1 MSKVLMVFL
10 DGIGIGKKDYQFN
23 PFFKYGFKA
32 FKEIF
37 GEIPS
42 LENPRLMNDNIYLFP
57 SDATLELPG
66 LPQSGTGQTSLFCG
80 FNAPKFV
87 GKHFGPYPYS
97 TTIPLLEEKNILVR
111 YRRLKKKS
119 FFANAYPEVFFNY
132 INSGRSRL
140 GVTAMT
146 CMVSGINFN
155 SIAEVKAG
163 EALTAEM
170 TNERWNKKLGY
181 NLPVLNPE
189 SAAIRLLKIAAS
201 NDFTLYEYYLTD
213 HIGHRRLGEEFE
225 KIFDE
230 VDRFLLTII
239 TELDNTSMT
248 LIICSDHGNLED
260 LSTKTH
266 TLNPALMITAGL
278 FSKEISASVKDI
290 TDVTP
295 SIIKFC
301 T

>member
-1 MSKVLMVFL
+1 MVFL
-10 DGIGIGKKDYQFN
+10 DGVGIGKKDFQFN
-23 PFFKYGFKA
+23 PFFKFGFKA
-32 FKEIF
+32 FDKIF
-37 GEIPS
+37 GEMPS
-42 LENPRLMNDNIYLFP
+42 LENPKLANDDIYLFP
-57 SDATLELPG
+57 CDATLGVPG

-111 YRRLKKKS
+111 YKKLNKRS
-119 FFANAYPEVFFNY
+119 YFANAYPEAFFKY

-146 CMVSGINFN
+146 CKVAGIKFN
-155 SIAEVKAG
+155 SFEEVRDG
-163 EALTAEM
+163 NALTAEM

-181 NLPVLNPE
+181 NLPFIDPE
-189 SAAIRLLKIAAS
+189 TAARKLINIAAS

-213 HIGHRRLGEEFE
+213 HIGHQRLGEEFE

-230 VDRFLLTII
+230 VDRFLLTLM
-239 TELDNTSMT
+239 TELDHSLMT

-266 TLNPALMITAGL
+266 TLNPALMITAGK
-278 FSKEISASVKDI
+278 FSKEISYSIQDLS
-290 TDVTP
+290 DVTP
-295 SIIKFC
+295 VIMKYC
-301 T
+301 A